1 MGSPRLERG
10 TMRNFDSLSQEERM
24 ALSLRED
31 AEIDAKNARNR
42 TPKTPRPAN
51 WDATIWDSARRWHA
65 AQDQALDAQEC
76 AEKVEA

>member
-10 TMRNFDSLSQEERM
+10 TMRNFDSLGNEERM

-31 AEIDAKNARNR
+31 AEIDAKNARAR

-51 WDATIWDSARRWHA
+51 WDSARRWHA
-65 AQDQALDAQEC
+65 AQDQATDAEEYQ
-76 AEKVEA
+76 EKVAP